1 MNESTT
7 KPEKRHVVN
16 KSNMD
21 QPQEEFIDDSS
32 STAAP
37 SDQSGEHKKPEPT
50 PTQPQSVKAD

>member
-7 KPEKRHVVN
+7 EPEKRHVVN

-32 STAAP
+32 SSAAP
-37 SDQSGEHKKPEPT
+37 SDQSGEYKKPEPT
-50 PTQPQSVKAD
+50 PAKPE